1 MPDSIASD
9 LIHATQIHSSLIAFS
24 DQDLTITYGELHGF
38 AAWLQP
44 RLASRKPVAVYGRPC
59 AVFGAAAAAS
69 VTLGRPFVHLDPA
82 MPPAVLHNIVFELGV
97 EQVILCQPP
106 AAGHDLPGC
115 GRIEP
120 VSILCAPDACAG
132 SHGGLMP
139 PVLSRDDPI
148 FIVATSGTTG
158 RPKCIPVTYG
168 AARLSYQWRD
178 TLLPY
183 QAGQRVGAYI
193 FAIWEM
199 FRPLRHGAQVCFPAV
214 NDLMKPDAL
223 FAFISRNNLTE
234 ILFTPSFLAKALD
247 GLSPRARVLG
257 APRRILLNG

>member
-44 RLASRKPVAVYGRPC
+44 RLESRKPVAVYGRPC
-59 AVFGAAAAAS
+59 AVFGAAAAS
-69 VTLGRPFVHLDPA
+69 VMLGRPFVHLDPA
-82 MPPAVLHNIVFELGV
+82 MPPAVLHNIVLELGV
-97 EQVILCQPP
+97 
-106 AAGHDLPGC
+106 
-115 GRIEP
+115 EP